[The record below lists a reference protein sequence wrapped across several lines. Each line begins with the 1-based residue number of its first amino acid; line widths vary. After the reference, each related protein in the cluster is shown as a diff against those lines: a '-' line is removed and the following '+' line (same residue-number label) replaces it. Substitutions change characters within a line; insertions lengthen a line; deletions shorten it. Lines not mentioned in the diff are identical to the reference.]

1 MVGDRDHRDLVF
13 VGDLVIADSFD
24 FVAERRCA
32 MVFRPVTRDPGIGKV
47 ATVSFAK
54 VSAEVD
60 RVESSAA
67 SWYDGSL
74 ASIESRVARLK
85 SASAAA
91 RSLLQGSGAPSLWI
105 QAKLQD
111 FVGKAEREISDIQ
124 RVASEFVDVETQDAL
139 QSLPT
144 YRIAVAGSNRNLG
157 ERVAATRAKAAVE
170 PIRRGSE
177 LHEFLHVEPRAFVR
191 ENSGLA
197 RNQIRTAAVSYV
209 EQKTAHM
216 VNQQVL
222 RTHVVDEFVRR
233 VELLTSAG

>member
-1 MVGDRDHRDLVF
+1 
-13 VGDLVIADSFD
+13 
-24 FVAERRCA
+24 
-32 MVFRPVTRDPGIGKV
+32 MVFRPVVRDQRIGKV
-47 ATVSFAK
+47 ATVTFAK

-91 RSLLQGSGAPSLWI
+91 RTLLQGPGAPSVWI

-111 FVGKAEREISDIQ
+111 FVSKAEREISDIQ
-124 RVASEFVDVETQDAL
+124 RVASEFVDVETQEAL

-144 YRIAVAGSNRNLG
+144 YRIAVAGAHNNLG
-157 ERVAATRAKAAVE
+157 DRTASTRVKAEVE

-191 ENSGLA
+191 ENQGLK
-197 RNQIRTAAVSYV
+197 RSQIRQAAVAYV
-209 EQKTAHM
+209 EQKTAFMADKH
-216 VNQQVL
+216 VL
-222 RTHVVDEFVRR
+222 RTHVVDEFVKR
-233 VELLTSAG
+233 VELLINAG

>member
-1 MVGDRDHRDLVF
+1 
-13 VGDLVIADSFD
+13 
-24 FVAERRCA
+24 

-91 RSLLQGSGAPSLWI
+91 RTLLHGREDEDTNLYRL
-105 QAKLQD
+105 AKLQD
-111 FVGKAEREISDIQ
+111 FVGKAEREISDLQ
-124 RVASEFVDVETQDAL
+124 VVASEFVDVDTQDAL

-144 YRIAVAGSNRNLG
+144 YRVAVAGSNRNLG
-157 ERVAATRAKAAVE
+157 DRVAATKAKSAVE
-170 PIRRGSE
+170 PIRKGSE

-191 ENSGLA
+191 ENGGLA
-197 RNQIRTAAVSYV
+197 RNQIRTAAISYV
-209 EQKTAHM
+209 EQKTVHM
-216 VNQQVL
+216 ANQQVL

>member
-1 MVGDRDHRDLVF
+1 
-13 VGDLVIADSFD
+13 
-24 FVAERRCA
+24 
-32 MVFRPVTRDPGIGKV
+32 MVFRPMVRDQRIGKV
-47 ATVSFAK
+47 ATATFAK

-74 ASIESRVARLK
+74 ASIEGRVARLK

-91 RSLLQGSGAPSLWI
+91 RTLLASPRETDEFHL
-105 QAKLQD
+105 AKLQD
-111 FVGKAEREISDIQ
+111 FVSRSDREVNDLQ
-124 RVASEFVDVETQDAL
+124 RVASEFVDVETQEAL

-144 YRIAVAGSNRNLG
+144 WRIAVAGAHRNLG
-157 ERVAATRAKAAVE
+157 ERVANTRAKAGVE

-191 ENSGLA
+191 ENRGLKPT
-197 RNQIRTAAVSYV
+197 QLRTAAVAYV
-209 EQKTAHM
+209 EQKTSSMA
-216 VNQQVL
+216 NQQVL

-233 VELLTSAG
+233 VELLTNAG

>member
-1 MVGDRDHRDLVF
+1 
-13 VGDLVIADSFD
+13 
-24 FVAERRCA
+24 

-60 RVESSAA
+60 RVESSAV

-74 ASIESRVARLK
+74 ASIESRVARLR

-91 RSLLQGSGAPSLWI
+91 RTLLQGPVDEDTTMYRM
-105 QAKLQD
+105 AKLQD
-111 FVGKAEREISDIQ
+111 FVGKAEQEISDLKT
-124 RVASEFVDVETQDAL
+124 VASEFVDVETQDAL

-157 ERVAATRAKAAVE
+157 ERVAATRVKSEVE

-191 ENSGLA
+191 ENRGLA

-233 VELLTSAG
+233 VELLTNAG

>member
-1 MVGDRDHRDLVF
+1 
-13 VGDLVIADSFD
+13 
-24 FVAERRCA
+24 
-32 MVFRPVTRDPGIGKV
+32 V
-47 ATVSFAK
+47 ATVTFAK

-67 SWYDGSL
+67 SWYDGTL

-85 SASAAA
+85 SASVGA
-91 RSLLQGSGAPSLWI
+91 RALLTRRDEVDEWR
-105 QAKLQD
+105 QAKLAG
-111 FVGKAEREISDIQ
+111 FVSDAEREISDLQ
-124 RVASEFVDVETQDAL
+124 RVSSEFVDVDTQDAL

-144 YRIAVAGSNRNLG
+144 YRIAVAGVERNLG
-157 ERVAATRAKAAVE
+157 DRTAATRAKAEVS

-191 ENSGLA
+191 ENRELKPS
-197 RNQIRTAAVSYV
+197 QVRTAAVSYV

-216 VNQQVL
+216 VDQQVL

-233 VELLTSAG
+233 VELLTNAG

>member
-1 MVGDRDHRDLVF
+1 
-13 VGDLVIADSFD
+13 
-24 FVAERRCA
+24 
-32 MVFRPVTRDPGIGKV
+32 MVFRPAVRDPRIGKV
-47 ATVSFAK
+47 ATVSFPK

-60 RVESSAA
+60 RVESSAV
-67 SWYDGSL
+67 SWYDGTL

-91 RSLLQGSGAPSLWI
+91 RTLLHVRAEDDDATLYR

-111 FVGKAEREISDIQ
+111 FVAKADREVGDLL
-124 RVASEFVDVETQDAL
+124 RVASEFVDVETQEAI

-144 YRIAVAGSNRNLG
+144 YRIAVAGSHRNLG
-157 ERVAATRAKAAVE
+157 ERVASTRVKAEIE
-170 PIRRGSE
+170 PILRGSE

-191 ENSGLA
+191 ENKGLNQ
-197 RNQIRTAAVSYV
+197 NQIRTAAVSYV
-209 EQKTAHM
+209 EQKTASM
-216 VNQQVL
+216 ANQQVL

>member
-1 MVGDRDHRDLVF
+1 
-13 VGDLVIADSFD
+13 
-24 FVAERRCA
+24 
-32 MVFRPVTRDPGIGKV
+32 MVFRPVTRDPSIGKV
-47 ATVSFAK
+47 ATVTFAK

-67 SWYDGSL
+67 SWYDGTL

-85 SASAAA
+85 SASVGA
-91 RSLLQGSGAPSLWI
+91 RALLTRRDEVDEWR
-105 QAKLQD
+105 QAKLAG
-111 FVGKAEREISDIQ
+111 FVSDAEREISDLQ
-124 RVASEFVDVETQDAL
+124 RVSSEFVDVDTQDAL

-144 YRIAVAGSNRNLG
+144 YRIAVAGVERNLG
-157 ERVAATRAKAAVE
+157 DRTAATRAKAEVS

-191 ENSGLA
+191 ENRELKPS
-197 RNQIRTAAVSYV
+197 QVRTAAVSYV

-216 VNQQVL
+216 VDQQVL

-233 VELLTSAG
+233 VELLTNAG

>member
-1 MVGDRDHRDLVF
+1 
-13 VGDLVIADSFD
+13 
-24 FVAERRCA
+24 
-32 MVFRPVTRDPGIGKV
+32 MVFRPVVRDQRIGKV
-47 ATVSFAK
+47 ATVTFAK

-91 RSLLQGSGAPSLWI
+91 RTLLQGPGAPSVWI

-111 FVGKAEREISDIQ
+111 FVSKAEREISDIQ
-124 RVASEFVDVETQDAL
+124 RVASEFVDVETQEAL

-144 YRIAVAGSNRNLG
+144 YRIAVAGAHNNLG
-157 ERVAATRAKAAVE
+157 DRTASTRVKAEVE

-177 LHEFLHVEPRAFVR
+177 LHEFLHVEPRAVVR
-191 ENSGLA
+191 ENQGLK
-197 RNQIRTAAVSYV
+197 RSQIRQAAVAYV
-209 EQKTAHM
+209 EQKTAFMADKH
-216 VNQQVL
+216 VL
-222 RTHVVDEFVRR
+222 RTHVVDEFVKR
-233 VELLTSAG
+233 VELLINAG

>member
-1 MVGDRDHRDLVF
+1 
-13 VGDLVIADSFD
+13 
-24 FVAERRCA
+24 
-32 MVFRPVTRDPGIGKV
+32 MVFRPVMRDQRTGSV

-67 SWYDGSL
+67 SWYDGTL

-85 SASAAA
+85 SASQAA
-91 RSLLQGSGAPSLWI
+91 RTLLQGPGEPSLWI

-111 FVGKAEREISDIQ
+111 FVSKAEREINDIQ

-144 YRIAVAGSNRNLG
+144 YRIAVAGADRNLG
-157 ERVAATRAKAAVE
+157 ERVAATRAKAGVE

-191 ENSGLA
+191 ENQGLSK
-197 RNQIRTAAVSYV
+197 NQLRTAAVSYV
-209 EQKTAHM
+209 EQKTASM
-216 VNQQVL
+216 TNQQVL